1 MFTIDLKRA
10 CVTSAHACFC
20 KSISQEVRNQVNL
33 EVFIMCS
40 LKTMFKV
47 GLMMS
52 AITGILYVSVP
63 EIRSLILAAAPTLVF
78 LVCPISMLLG
88 MRLMGGKGCG
98 SREAEGY
105 KTSSLVSAD
114 KREPALIELER

>member
-1 MFTIDLKRA
+1 
-10 CVTSAHACFC
+10 
-20 KSISQEVRNQVNL
+20 
-33 EVFIMCS
+33 MCS

-47 GLMMS
+47 GLVMS
-52 AITGILYVSVP
+52 AIAGILYVSVP

-78 LVCPISMLLG
+78 LVCPITMLLG

-105 KTSSLVSAD
+105 KASSLVSAD